1 MSNVG
6 ELSLSWIPTSHIQVQ
21 IEKEKFFDVACL
33 RPP

>member
-6 ELSLSWIPTSHIQVQ
+6 ELSLSLIQTSHIQVQ
-21 IEKEKFFDVACL
+21 NEKEKFFDVACW